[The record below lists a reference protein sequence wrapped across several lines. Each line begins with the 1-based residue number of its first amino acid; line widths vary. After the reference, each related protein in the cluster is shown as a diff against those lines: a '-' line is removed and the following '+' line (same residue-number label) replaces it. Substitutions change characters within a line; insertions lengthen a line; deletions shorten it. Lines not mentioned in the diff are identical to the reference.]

1 MLKSGYEGVREL
13 SNRLNYTL
21 GWSATSGQVDNFV
34 YEETN
39 ETFINDEEMRKRLM
53 DLNPNSFRRIVGT
66 LLEVNG
72 RGYWE
77 TSDENIDQL
86 KELYQE
92 VEDKIEGIP
101 IDLFLY
107 SILYL
112 SNETLLSKYFLG
124 SLILSLIKP
133 PINKFSSTVISG
145 KTELSCRI

>member
-1 MLKSGYEGVREL
+1 MVG
-13 SNRLNYTL
+13 
-21 GWSATSGQVDNFV
+21 SATSGQVDNFV

-77 TSDENIDQL
+77 TSDENIEQL

-92 VEDKIEGIP
+92 VEDKIEGVK
-101 IDLFLY
+101 
-107 SILYL
+107 
-112 SNETLLSKYFLG
+112 E
-124 SLILSLIKP
+124 
-133 PINKFSSTVISG
+133 
-145 KTELSCRI
+145 

>member
-1 MLKSGYEGVREL
+1 MKEL
-13 SNRLNYTL
+13 ENCLIDYTL

-77 TSDENIDQL
+77 TSDENIEQL

-92 VEDKIEGIP
+92 VEDKIEGVK
-101 IDLFLY
+101 
-107 SILYL
+107 
-112 SNETLLSKYFLG
+112 E
-124 SLILSLIKP
+124 
-133 PINKFSSTVISG
+133 
-145 KTELSCRI
+145 

>member
-1 MLKSGYEGVREL
+1 MYKR
-13 SNRLNYTL
+13 
-21 GWSATSGQVDNFV
+21 QVDNFV

-77 TSDENIDQL
+77 TSDENIEQL

-92 VEDKIEGIP
+92 VEDKIEGVK
-101 IDLFLY
+101 
-107 SILYL
+107 
-112 SNETLLSKYFLG
+112 E
-124 SLILSLIKP
+124 
-133 PINKFSSTVISG
+133 
-145 KTELSCRI
+145 

>member
-1 MLKSGYEGVREL
+1 MDLNPNSFRRIVGTLLEVNGRGYWETSDENIEQLKELYQEVEDKIEGVREL

-77 TSDENIDQL
+77 TSDENIEQL

-92 VEDKIEGIP
+92 VEDKIEGVK
-101 IDLFLY
+101 
-107 SILYL
+107 
-112 SNETLLSKYFLG
+112 E
-124 SLILSLIKP
+124 
-133 PINKFSSTVISG
+133 
-145 KTELSCRI
+145 

>member
-1 MLKSGYEGVREL
+1 MLHFKTL
-13 SNRLNYTL
+13 IL

-77 TSDENIDQL
+77 TSDENIEQL

-92 VEDKIEGIP
+92 VEDKIEGVK
-101 IDLFLY
+101 
-107 SILYL
+107 
-112 SNETLLSKYFLG
+112 E
-124 SLILSLIKP
+124 
-133 PINKFSSTVISG
+133 
-145 KTELSCRI
+145 

>member
-1 MLKSGYEGVREL
+1 M
-13 SNRLNYTL
+13 
-21 GWSATSGQVDNFV
+21 SATSGQVDNFV

-77 TSDENIDQL
+77 TSDENIEQL

-92 VEDKIEGIP
+92 VEDKIEGVK
-101 IDLFLY
+101 
-107 SILYL
+107 
-112 SNETLLSKYFLG
+112 E
-124 SLILSLIKP
+124 
-133 PINKFSSTVISG
+133 
-145 KTELSCRI
+145 

>member
-1 MLKSGYEGVREL
+1 MCIRDS
-13 SNRLNYTL
+13 NYTL

-77 TSDENIDQL
+77 TSDENIEQL

-92 VEDKIEGIP
+92 VEDKIEGVK
-101 IDLFLY
+101 
-107 SILYL
+107 
-112 SNETLLSKYFLG
+112 E
-124 SLILSLIKP
+124 
-133 PINKFSSTVISG
+133 
-145 KTELSCRI
+145 

>member
-1 MLKSGYEGVREL
+1 MECE
-13 SNRLNYTL
+13 
-21 GWSATSGQVDNFV
+21 SGQVDNFV

-77 TSDENIDQL
+77 TSDENIEQL

-92 VEDKIEGIP
+92 VEDKIEGVK
-101 IDLFLY
+101 
-107 SILYL
+107 
-112 SNETLLSKYFLG
+112 E
-124 SLILSLIKP
+124 
-133 PINKFSSTVISG
+133 
-145 KTELSCRI
+145 

>member
-1 MLKSGYEGVREL
+1 MCIRD
-13 SNRLNYTL
+13 RLNYTL

-92 VEDKIEGIP
+92 VEDKIEGV
-101 IDLFLY
+101 
-107 SILYL
+107 
-112 SNETLLSKYFLG
+112 K
-124 SLILSLIKP
+124 
-133 PINKFSSTVISG
+133 
-145 KTELSCRI
+145 